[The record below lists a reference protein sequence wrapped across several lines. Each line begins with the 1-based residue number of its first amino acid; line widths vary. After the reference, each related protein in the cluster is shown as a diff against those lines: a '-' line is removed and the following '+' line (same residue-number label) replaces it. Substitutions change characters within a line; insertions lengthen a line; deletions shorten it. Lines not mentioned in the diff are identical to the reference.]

1 MTNPVWIVMHSFF
14 FRYVM
19 FYCILYALMAHT
31 ITRHYSCGV

>member
-1 MTNPVWIVMHSFF
+1 MTDLVWIVMHSFF
-14 FRYVM
+14 CYVM